1 MNFDEWSVY
10 NLAYMIREVVVLST
24 DAGNECVGIKGR
36 QSGTAEVR
44 IFEGERRDS
53 RQGELLRAKLCIE
66 NLVEQLKV

>member
-10 NLAYMIREVVVLST
+10 NLAYMIREVVVLSA

-36 QSGTAEVR
+36 QSGTDEVR

-53 RQGELLRAKLCIE
+53 LLRAKLCIE